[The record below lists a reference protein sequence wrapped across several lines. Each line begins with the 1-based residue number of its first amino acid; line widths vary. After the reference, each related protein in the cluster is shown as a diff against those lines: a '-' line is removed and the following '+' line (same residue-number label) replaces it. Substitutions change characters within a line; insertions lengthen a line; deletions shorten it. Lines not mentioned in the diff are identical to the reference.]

1 MFAVVPLLFSCSQL
15 SVNALIQ
22 GEYNLPSFV
31 LETSLSFSK
40 RKHKNVLLIFSKCS
54 VRRSNSNSCAYF
66 QSLININKLFIL
78 VQLNVV
84 CRVVRE
90 QGGRDVFF
98 SCDNNLLGHPFSG
111 HLRRAVLTHFLA
123 TFL

>member
-1 MFAVVPLLFSCSQL
+1 MGSHFVPQQGLTISILSLVPVSLWPYELGIILMFKS
-15 SVNALIQ
+15 I
-22 GEYNLPSFV
+22 
-31 LETSLSFSK
+31 K

-66 QSLININKLFIL
+66 QLLININKLIIL

-90 QGGRDVFF
+90 QGGWDVFF

>member
-1 MFAVVPLLFSCSQL
+1 MGSHFVPQQGLTISIL
-15 SVNALIQ
+15 SLVPVSLWPYELGIILIFK
-22 GEYNLPSFV
+22 SI
-31 LETSLSFSK
+31 K

-66 QSLININKLFIL
+66 QSLININKLIIL

-111 HLRRAVLTHFLA
+111 HLLSAVLTHFLA